1 MKTVSIIIPY
11 YRNINFFSKT
21 LNSIEN
27 QTFKDYE
34 IIIIFDDEDKKE
46 IFQLKKLL
54 KFNKKIKLIINKKNI
69 GAGPSRNTG
78 ASIAKGKYLAFIDSD
93 DLWKKNKLK
102 QQLNFMKKNK
112 LDISHTAYSII
123 NDKSKIVS
131 YRVARNKLS
140 YSNLLTSCDIGLST
154 VIIKKKLFLK
164 YKFSSNKTKED
175 YSLWLKLSRKKNIY
189 GLNKE
194 LASWRKLDN
203 SLSSNTLQKIFDAFD
218 IYYRQEKFNFILS
231 ITKVIILSFNF
242 LRKSLS
248 Y

>member
-11 YRNINFFSKT
+11 YKNIKWISKT
-21 LNSIEN
+21 LNSVYK
-27 QTFKDYE
+27 QTFKNFEVIIVYDNQDKYE
-34 IIIIFDDEDKKE
+34 LNL
-46 IFQLKKLL
+46 LKKLI
-54 KFNKKIKLIINKKNI
+54 KNKKKINLILNKKNL
-69 GAGPSRNTG
+69 GAGKSRNKG
-78 ASIAKGKYLAFIDSD
+78 AKIAKGKYIAFLDSD
-93 DLWKKNKLK
+93 DVWKKNKLK

-112 LDISHTAYSII
+112 LDISHTTYSII
-123 NDKSKIVS
+123 NDKNKILS
-131 YRVARNKLS
+131 YREASKKSS
-140 YSNLLTSCDIGLST
+140 YSNLLNSCDIGLST

-218 IYYRQEKFNFILS
+218 IYYRQEKFNFIIS
-231 ITKVIILSFNF
+231 ITRVIILSFNF
-242 LRKSLS
+242 LKKSWF
-248 Y
+248 

>member
-1 MKTVSIIIPY
+1 
-11 YRNINFFSKT
+11 
-21 LNSIEN
+21 
-27 QTFKDYE
+27 
-34 IIIIFDDEDKKE
+34 
-46 IFQLKKLL
+46 
-54 KFNKKIKLIINKKNI
+54 
-69 GAGPSRNTG
+69 
-78 ASIAKGKYLAFIDSD
+78 
-93 DLWKKNKLK
+93 
-102 QQLNFMKKNK
+102 
-112 LDISHTAYSII
+112 
-123 NDKSKIVS
+123 
-131 YRVARNKLS
+131 
-140 YSNLLTSCDIGLST
+140 

-175 YSLWLKLSRKKNIY
+175 YSLWLKLSKKKNIY

-203 SLSSNTLQKIFDAFD
+203 SLSSNTLQKISDAFD

>member
-1 MKTVSIIIPY
+1 MKLVSVIIPY
-11 YRNINFFSKT
+11 YKKIEYIEKA
-21 LNSIEN
+21 LKSIFN
-27 QTFKDYE
+27 QTYKNFE
-34 IIIIFDDEDKKE
+34 IIIIYDDKDKED
-46 IFQLKKLL
+46 L
-54 KFNKKIKLIINKKNI
+54 KFIRKKIKRFKRIKLIINKKNL
-69 GAGPSRNTG
+69 GAGKSRNK
-78 ASIAKGKYLAFIDSD
+78 AAKNAKGKYLAFLDSD
-93 DLWKKNKLK
+93 DVWKKNKLK

-112 LDISHTAYSII
+112 LDISHTTYSII
-123 NDKSKIVS
+123 NDKNKILS
-131 YRVARNKLS
+131 YREASKKSS
-140 YSNLLTSCDIGLST
+140 YSNLLNSCDIGLST

-203 SLSSNTLQKIFDAFD
+203 SLSSNTLQKISDAFD

>member
-69 GAGPSRNTG
+69 GAGPSRNKG

-189 GLNKE
+189 G
-194 LASWRKLDN
+194 
-203 SLSSNTLQKIFDAFD
+203 
-218 IYYRQEKFNFILS
+218 
-231 ITKVIILSFNF
+231 
-242 LRKSLS
+242 
-248 Y
+248 

>member
-1 MKTVSIIIPY
+1 MKLVSVIIPY
-11 YRNINFFSKT
+11 YKKIEYIEKA
-21 LNSIEN
+21 LKSIFN
-27 QTFKDYE
+27 QTYKNFE
-34 IIIIFDDEDKKE
+34 IIIIYDDKDKED
-46 IFQLKKLL
+46 L
-54 KFNKKIKLIINKKNI
+54 KFIRKKIKRFKRIKLIINKKNL
-69 GAGPSRNTG
+69 GAGKSRNK
-78 ASIAKGKYLAFIDSD
+78 AAKNAKGKYLAFLDSD
-93 DLWKKNKLK
+93 DVWKKNKLK

-218 IYYRQEKFNFILS
+218 IYYRQEKFNFIIS
-231 ITKVIILSFNF
+231 ITRVIILSFNF
-242 LRKSLS
+242 LKKSWF
-248 Y
+248 